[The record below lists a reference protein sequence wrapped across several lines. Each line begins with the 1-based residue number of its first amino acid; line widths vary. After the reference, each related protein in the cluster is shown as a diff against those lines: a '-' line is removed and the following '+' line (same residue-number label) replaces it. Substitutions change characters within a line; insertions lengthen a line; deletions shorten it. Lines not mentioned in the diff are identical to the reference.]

1 MDLSFVTELS
11 APRSRDDL
19 PAPEPGTAFLAGGT
33 WLYSEPQPT
42 VTRLVDLTTLDWPA
56 ITVHDDGLEL
66 AATCTIENLC
76 NAPLPAEWTAASLFR
91 PCAESLVASWKIW
104 HTATVG
110 GNLALALPAGAM
122 ITLCCALDAELLIWT
137 ADGGERRVP
146 VDRFV
151 TDAGRTVLGAGDL
164 IRSIHLPATAL
175 RGRTSLRKIA
185 YSPLGRSGA
194 LLAGRVD
201 KDGFALT
208 VTASTVRPFVL
219 RFPAVPG
226 PDVLSE
232 SLSERISPDDYLT
245 DAHGAAD
252 WRRHVTGVLA
262 EEIRRELE

>member
-1 MDLSFVTELS
+1 MDLSFVTEIS

-19 PAPEPGTAFLAGGT
+19 PAAAPGTAFLAGGT

-42 VTRLVDLTTLDWPA
+42 VTRLVDLITLDWPA
-56 ITVHDDGLEL
+56 IAVHDDELEL

-76 NAPLPAEWTAASLFR
+76 NTSFPDEWTAADLFR

-104 HTATVG
+104 HTATIG

-151 TDAGRTVLGAGDL
+151 TGAGRTALAPGEL
-164 IRSIHLPATAL
+164 IRSIHLPAAAL

-194 LLAGRVD
+194 LLVGRVAA
-201 KDGFALT
+201 DGFALT
-208 VTASTVRPFVL
+208 VTASTVHPFVL
-219 RFPAVPG
+219 RFPVVPD
-226 PDVLSE
+226 PDVLSR
-232 SLSERISPDDYLT
+232 SLSEHISPDDYLT

>member
-1 MDLSFVTELS
+1 MDLSFVTQIS

-19 PAPEPGTAFLAGGT
+19 PAPEPGTAYLAGGT

-42 VTRLVDLTTLDWPA
+42 ITRLVDLATLDWPA
-56 ITVHDDGLEL
+56 ITVHDDELEL

-76 NAPLPAEWTAASLFR
+76 DAPLPAEWVAKSLFR

-122 ITLCCALDAELLIWT
+122 ITLCCALDAEALVW
-137 ADGGERRVP
+137 APDGGERRVP

-151 TDAGRTVLGAGDL
+151 TGAGRTTLGAGEL
-164 IRSIHLPATAL
+164 IRSIHLPAAAL

-194 LLAGRVD
+194 LLVGRVGS
-201 KDGFALT
+201 DGFTLT
-208 VTASTVRPFVL
+208 VTASTIRPFVL
-219 RFPAVPG
+219 RFPAPPDPG
-226 PDVLSE
+226 LLSR
-232 SLSERISPDDYLT
+232 SLSEQISVDDYLT

>member
-1 MDLSFVTELS
+1 MDLSFVTEIS

-19 PAPEPGTAFLAGGT
+19 PAPEPGTAYLAGGT

-42 VTRLVDLTTLDWPA
+42 VTRLVDLATLDWPA

-76 NAPLPAEWTAASLFR
+76 NAPLPAEWSAKNLFR

-137 ADGGERRVP
+137 PDGGERRVP

-151 TDAGRTVLGAGDL
+151 TEAGRTTLEPSEL
-164 IRSIHLPATAL
+164 IRSIHLPAAAL

-194 LLAGRVD
+194 LLAGRAGAE
-201 KDGFALT
+201 GFTLT

-219 RFPAVPG
+219 RLPVVPG
-226 PDVLSE
+226 VDELS
-232 SLSERISPDDYLT
+232 SLLAERISPDDYLT